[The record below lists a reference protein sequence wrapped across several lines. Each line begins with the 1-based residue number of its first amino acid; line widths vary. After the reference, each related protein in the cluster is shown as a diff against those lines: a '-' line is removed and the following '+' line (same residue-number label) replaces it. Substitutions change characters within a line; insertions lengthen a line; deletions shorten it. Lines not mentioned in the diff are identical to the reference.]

1 MSGYYQNLFSSDQ
14 SAQQRSVT
22 LPVLG
27 LRVPLPTAERA
38 IYYGGI
44 AGLVA
49 AELIEW
55 PVALV
60 VLAGHE
66 ILMRSRNPLVREVG
80 KAAESA

>member
-1 MSGYYQNLFSSDQ
+1 MPVAPKSTPSSDQ